1 MLKIFSSTTK
11 DDRIKELESEVERL
25 KKRLGKQE
33 AKVMRF
39 GFFVEEFKKFSPRLW
54 FEYFSPD
61 AGKCSASQRS
71 EQRYRKWLNDRNAR
85 REAAKDGN

>member
-11 DDRIKELESEVERL
+11 DQRIKELESEVERL
-25 KKRLGKQE
+25 KRRLGKQE

-39 GFFVEEFKKFSPRLW
+39 SFFVEEFKKFSPRLW

-71 EQRYRKWLNDRNAR
+71 EQHINEHRPEMVAARY
-85 REAAKDGN
+85 GNHGN